1 MRSPIQQ
8 MSLRWKIAVAV
19 GAMAALAAVTIGLLT
34 YRAARDRMY
43 AEIDVSLT
51 EATSFAG
58 GDDRVPDWEGR
69 GPGPISYPGPDFY
82 QAQVLGPDGSVQF
95 ATSQTW
101 EPNAAAQSV
110 VGRPRR
116 TVVDTMT
123 IGSTR
128 YRVRTT
134 GLANGAVQVA
144 RPLTEVDRVLH
155 SFRTR
160 IIVLVILVTA
170 AATLLGSLI
179 AARVTAALRRLTST
193 ADTVRSTGR
202 FDVNV
207 PTEGNDEVSRLGSAF
222 GSMLESLDRSRA
234 EQQRLVQDAGH
245 ELRTPLT
252 SLRTNLDVLRRHPGL
267 PDSDRTQIV
276 DDLHS
281 EVEEMVELVDEI
293 VTVAAGVATDEVPTE
308 FSLGD
313 AARRMVER
321 FARRT
326 GRHFEV
332 TTDESPV
339 RAQETAVE
347 RAISNLLDN
356 AAKFD
361 PSGSAIEVRVADGDL
376 AVMDRGSGIPPDEL
390 ALVFERFH
398 RATTAQSMPGSGLG
412 LSIVRDVVTRNGGSV
427 HAANREG
434 GGAVIGFRLPRSPS

>member
-1 MRSPIQQ
+1 
-8 MSLRWKIAVAV
+8 
-19 GAMAALAAVTIGLLT
+19 
-34 YRAARDRMY
+34 
-43 AEIDVSLT
+43 
-51 EATSFAG
+51 
-58 GDDRVPDWEGR
+58 
-69 GPGPISYPGPDFY
+69 
-82 QAQVLGPDGSVQF
+82 VLGPDGSVQF

-123 IGSTR
+123 IESTR

-160 IIVLVILVTA
+160 IIVLVLLVTA

-179 AARVTAALRRLTST
+179 AARVTAALRRLTT
-193 ADTVRSTGR
+193 AADTVRSTGR

-252 SLRTNLDVLRRHPGL
+252 SLRTNLDVLRRHPAL
-267 PDSDRTQIV
+267 PDRDRTQIV

-313 AARRMVER
+313 AARRMVDR

-361 PSGSAIEVRVADGDL
+361 PSGSAIKVRVVDGDV
-376 AVMDRGSGIPPDEL
+376 AVMDRGSGIPPDEI

-398 RATTAQSMPGSGLG
+398 RAASAQSMPGSGLG

-434 GGAVIGFRLPRSPS
+434 GGAVISFRLPLSPS